1 MGDGEI
7 KHNNMVQWDVALTG
21 GLCKERKVGR
31 KGEAAG
37 AMITGH
43 FIPHWKTER
52 KRESAGTAAPV
63 GSGHAGGRDGSVVR
77 PAGHR
82 IS

>member
-1 MGDGEI
+1 MGRPFTDMQPWSMGDGEI
-7 KHNNMVQWDVALTG
+7 RQNMVQWDVALTG

-52 KRESAGTAAPV
+52 ESAGAAPV
-63 GSGHAGGRDGSVVR
+63 GSGHAGGR
-77 PAGHR
+77 AG
-82 IS
+82 